1 MGQEAA
7 KIDLFADSAA
17 AGLAQ
22 PWSDQYENDFEKHVF
37 MAINLLRND
46 PKKWVNAIEECYKED
61 PELKKFKQGKSLIE
75 FVKKCPSLLSL

>member
-1 MGQEAA
+1 
-7 KIDLFADSAA
+7 
-17 AGLAQ
+17 
-22 PWSDQYENDFEKHVF
+22 

-61 PELKKFKQGKSLIE
+61 PELKKFKHGKSLIE